1 MNDFKNVNSKLCIVD
16 YFDKLT
22 NTIDIDTEI
31 LIQKFYSS
39 QEIKDKLNQLRC
51 FYLNEIKRVEL
62 EYLKSEKMSK
72 IKKVETN
79 EFKLDGS
86 FLFYIENVYLEKLFD
101 CQNGILVAIDHW
113 LNDDEILL
121 FKYVKNW
128 RVVRCEIAL
137 TS

>member
-1 MNDFKNVNSKLCIVD
+1 MNDFKNINSKLCIVD

-31 LIQKFYSS
+31 LIEKFYTS
-39 QEIKDKLNQLRC
+39 QEIKDKLNRLRC

-62 EYLKSEKMSK
+62 EYLNLEKS
-72 IKKVETN
+72 KKVATY
-79 EFKLDGS
+79 EFKLDGN

-101 CQNGILVAIDHW
+101 CQNGILVAIDLW

-121 FKYVKNW
+121 IKYV
-128 RVVRCEIAL
+128 EE
-137 TS
+137 